1 MALALADSLE
11 RLTTATRKAR
21 TALWVALQITLNLK
35 NETNKSPG
43 SSPQDNDEED
53 KNQSP
58 VSS

>member
-35 NETNKSPG
+35 SSAAKSPG
-43 SSPQDNDEED
+43 KSPQSGEET
-53 KNQSP
+53 KSP
-58 VSS
+58 MTS